1 MPCSKCTRRSQVELP
16 RADQWGPLL
25 WSLLHGVSVKRSNP
39 DPLKL
44 RTLKVKWKVLF
55 DTLSHIVP
63 CTECK
68 EHIVQYIASNPY
80 ASINSEEEFSTW
92 FYLMHEDVNKRLGKP
107 SFDKALLL
115 ETYNQENLRTVY
127 YKYDKLMEEVIR
139 EGEASLLAWGK
150 MKTVFLFLFSYYNI

>member
-1 MPCSKCTRRSQVELP
+1 
-16 RADQWGPLL
+16 
-25 WSLLHGVSVKRSNP
+25 VSVKRSNP